1 MMGEYM
7 KLSIIIP
14 MLNEAGNVSNIYAQ
28 IKHSLKKIKYEII
41 FVNDGSVDN
50 TETELNKIYKADNSV
65 KIIHF
70 SRNFGKDAAI
80 YAGMKVA
87 NAPYTAIIDGD
98 MQQHP
103 KYLMEMYNYLE
114 KNKNCDQVCM
124 VPAKRKNMS
133 LIKGLGGKLFYRLI
147 NHISGVKFRKDAS
160 DFRMFRNNVKEAVL
174 SLTESNRFSKGLF
187 NWVGF
192 NTHSLTYQV
201 EPRKYGKTKFNLKKS
216 FNYALIGIID
226 YAENPLNM
234 VTKIGILSSLLGFG
248 GLIYLIIKSIII
260 GHIYHELFIVLT
272 VVLIFLGINL
282 LGISFICLYLARMQ
296 AEIKK
301 RPIYIIKETKGIK

>member
-1 MMGEYM
+1 M
-7 KLSIIIP
+7 KLSIIVP
-14 MLNEAGNVSNIYAQ
+14 MLNEAENVSKMYAQ
-28 IKHSLKKIKYEII
+28 IKHSLKKVKYEII

-50 TETELNKIYKADNSV
+50 TEIELNKIYNADNSV

-80 YAGMKVA
+80 YAGMEVA
-87 NAPYTAIIDGD
+87 NSEYTAIIDGD

-114 KNKNCDQVCM
+114 KNKVCDQVCM

-133 LIKGLGGKLFYRLI
+133 IIKRIGGKLFYKLI
-147 NHISGVKFRKDAS
+147 NHISGIKFREDAS
-160 DFRMFRNNVKEAVL
+160 DFRMFRNNVKKAVL
-174 SLTESNRFSKGLF
+174 SLKESNRFSKGLF

-192 NTHSLTYQV
+192 NTNSLIYQI
-201 EPRKYGKTKFNLKKS
+201 EPRKYGKTKFNFKRSL
-216 FNYALIGIID
+216 NYALIGIID
-226 YAENPLNM
+226 YAENPLNIF
-234 VTKIGILSSLLGFG
+234 TKTGAFISLLGVG
-248 GLIYLIIKSIII
+248 GLLYLIIKSIII
-260 GHIYHELFIVLT
+260 GHIYHEIFIALAVILILF
-272 VVLIFLGINL
+272 GINL

-296 AEIKK
+296 TEIKK